1 MTLMDSVN
9 RLTSL
14 SFFIAAASAVI
25 AAVPVPVPVADAV
38 DVVEAIEERA
48 DGGCLV
54 PVLYICVLYGDSSL
68 GAVRAPVVE

>member
-25 AAVPVPVPVADAV
+25 AAVPVPVADAV

-54 PVLYICVLYGDSSL
+54 PVLYICVLYGESSL
-68 GAVRAPVVE
+68 CAVRAPVVE